1 MKTVKR
7 FAVLAIVAFLCIN
20 IVTISGC
27 AWLQTVCHPTA
38 EQQSTVAEYKAQAVA
53 LLAFLKNQI
62 QVPEVQ
68 AAIAGLMFA
77 ISVYDQVIAGVCVA
91 VDVIQNADRTV
102 MANQTMARAKM
113 GYMK

>member
-1 MKTVKR
+1 MKKLLVLVMVAMM
-7 FAVLAIVAFLCIN
+7 AV
-20 IVTISGC
+20 SGC

-38 EQQSTVAEYKAQAVA
+38 EQQSTVAEYKAQAIA

-68 AAIAGLMFA
+68 AAIVGLMFA